1 MYKIGELQIESEVSM
16 NGSDSPS
23 ALARRSF
30 LTQVG
35 TVTTI
40 LGAAAAAGV
49 APEAAAQSSAEPRW
63 QPARHP
69 QDDWLDQVPGKHR
82 LVFDTTTP
90 DGANWAATF
99 ATNFYTANGTGYNL
113 QNADLAVVIVVRHN
127 STSFA
132 YSDAIWGKYGDT
144 ISSLTSFVD
153 PNTKAAPKVNV
164 YNRQLDAL
172 VKRGL
177 HLAVCQ
183 MATRRYAGVIAQAVG
198 STSDDIY
205 NEIVANLLPNA
216 HMVPAGIVALSRA
229 QERGYTL
236 AHAV

>member
-1 MYKIGELQIESEVSM
+1 M
-16 NGSDSPS
+16 NVNDSPS

-35 TVTTI
+35 TGATI
-40 LGAAAAAGV
+40 LGAAAAV
-49 APEAAAQSSAEPRW
+49 CIAPEAAAQSAAEPRW
-63 QPARHP
+63 QPARHT
-69 QDDWLDQVPGKHR
+69 QDDWLDQLPGKHR

-113 QNADLAVVIVVRHN
+113 QDSDLAVVIVVRHN

-132 YSDAIWGKYGDT
+132 YSDAIWAKYGAT
-144 ISSLTSFVD
+144 ISNLTSFVD
-153 PNTKAAPKVNV
+153 PTTKGIPKVNA
-164 YNRQLDAL
+164 YYRQLDGL

-183 MATRRYAGVIAQAVG
+183 MATRRYAGAIAQAAG
-198 STSDDIY
+198 STSDEIY